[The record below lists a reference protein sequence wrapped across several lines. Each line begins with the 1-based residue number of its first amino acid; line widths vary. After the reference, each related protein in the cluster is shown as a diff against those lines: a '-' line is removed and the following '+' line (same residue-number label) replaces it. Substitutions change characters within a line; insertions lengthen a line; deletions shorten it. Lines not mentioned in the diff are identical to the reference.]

1 MRASLRLFVA
11 VLLIYTV
18 SLPCAFSQTAPPAT
32 GAPGGPMLEEGTPVK
47 LRISRTVSS
56 ADAQVGE
63 TVDFEVLEEVKVGN
77 LVVIPKGGTAWGT
90 VTAAEPKEAY
100 GAGRQTRHEY

>member
-18 SLPCAFSQTAPPAT
+18 SLPCGFTQTAPPAA
-32 GAPGGPMLEEGTPVK
+32 GAPSGPMLEEGTPVK

-77 LVVIPKGGTAWGT
+77 LIVIPKGGTAWGT
-90 VTAAEPKEAY
+90 VTTAEPKKRMAR
-100 GAGRQTRHEY
+100 GGKLDIEY